1 MCTWNLD
8 EGSNEIRV
16 RDCMGQNCPDSSN
29 YRPPA
34 TEDDHNGA

>member
-8 EGSNEIRV
+8 EDGNEIRV

-34 TEDDHNGA
+34 TEDDHNG